1 MTENPIPVETEEAQ
15 TNAETTV
22 PAAET
27 VQEAPAAEE
36 KDTSASAD
44 AAEPAE
50 HTEAETDAAPE
61 NDTETETTEAEGS
74 DTGETT
80 AAEPPVIREFLGAEH
95 RCVVDEDNLFISF
108 CVCNLFSV
116 GDDIEFIPQGGY
128 KVPDGCCLLDAKPPT
143 MRMHAGTA
151 GFITPKWDEDT
162 EAWIEAA
169 TAEQIAAWET
179 EHPDPVPLE
188 DRRAAKTNAMSAACN
203 TVITA
208 GMDVE
213 TTQGTE
219 HFSLQETDQINL
231 TAAVTA
237 VQQGAAGYPYHAD
250 GELCRMFTAA
260 EISAVGEASIAHKL
274 YHTTYC
280 NHLFAWIRRATAS
293 ELAGIT
299 YGAELPD
306 DLAASMQ
313 ALLTQAGSTTGEAEA

>member
-1 MTENPIPVETEEAQ
+1 MSETPIPVETEEAQ
-15 TNAETTV
+15 TNAETAV
-22 PAAET
+22 PAAEA
-27 VQEAPAAEE
+27 VQEAPAAEVQ
-36 KDTSASAD
+36 DTAAPEDTAEPAEDTEDGAD
-44 AAEPAE
+44 AAEPVAV
-50 HTEAETDAAPE
+50 
-61 NDTETETTEAEGS
+61 
-74 DTGETT
+74 
-80 AAEPPVIREFLGAEH
+80 EPPVIREFLGAEH

-108 CVCNLFSV
+108 CVCNLFSA

-128 KVPDGCCLLDAKPPT
+128 KVPDGCHLLDANPPT
-143 MRMHAGTA
+143 MRRHAGTS
-151 GFITPKWDEDT
+151 GFITPKWDDDT

-169 TAEQIAAWET
+169 TAEEIAAWEA

-188 DRRAAKTNAMSAACN
+188 DKRAAKTAEMSAACN
-203 TVITA
+203 AAITA
-208 GMDVE
+208 GMDVT
-213 TTQGTE
+213 TTQGAE

-260 EISAVGEASIAHKL
+260 EIGAVGEASIAHKL

-280 NHLFAWIRRATAS
+280 NHLFAWIRRASAA

-299 YGAELPD
+299 YGAELPE

-313 ALLTQAGSTTGEAEA
+313 ALLTQAGSTTGEV

>member
-1 MTENPIPVETEEAQ
+1 MTENPILVETEEAQ
-15 TNAETTV
+15 ANAEVTV

-27 VQEAPAAEE
+27 EQ
-36 KDTSASAD
+36 DTSAAEVQDTAAPED

-50 HTEAETDAAPE
+50 DTEDGTDAVEPDAV
-61 NDTETETTEAEGS
+61 
-74 DTGETT
+74 
-80 AAEPPVIREFLGAEH
+80 EPPVIREFLGAEH

-116 GDDIEFIPQGGY
+116 GDDIEVIPQGGY
-128 KVPDGCCLLDAKPPT
+128 KVPDGCHLLDAKHPT
-143 MRMHAGTA
+143 MRRHAGAA
-151 GFITPKWDEDT
+151 GFIKPKWDAESNG
-162 EAWIEAA
+162 WIEGA
-169 TAEQIAAWET
+169 TAEQVTAWEA

-188 DRRAAKTNAMSAACN
+188 DKRAAKTAAMSAACN
-203 TVITA
+203 AAITA

-250 GELCRMFTAA
+250 GELCRMFSAA
-260 EISAVGEASIAHKL
+260 EIGAVGQASIAHKL

-293 ELAGIT
+293 ELVGIT
-299 YGAELPD
+299 YGAELPE

-313 ALLTQAGSTTGEAEA
+313 ALLTQAGSTTGEV

>member
-1 MTENPIPVETEEAQ
+1 MAENPISVETEEAQ

-27 VQEAPAAEE
+27 VQEAPAAEVQ
-36 KDTSASAD
+36 DTAAPAD
-44 AAEPAE
+44 AAEP
-50 HTEAETDAAPE
+50 TEATEDGTDAAE
-61 NDTETETTEAEGS
+61 SGT
-74 DTGETT
+74 
-80 AAEPPVIREFLGAEH
+80 AEPPVVRAFIGAEH

-116 GDDIEFIPQGGY
+116 GDDIEVIPQGGY
-128 KVPDGCCLLDAKPPT
+128 KVPDGCHLLDANPPT
-143 MRMHAGTA
+143 MRRHAGTS
-151 GFITPKWDEDT
+151 GFITPKWDDDT

-169 TAEQIAAWET
+169 TAEQIAAWEA

-188 DRRAAKTNAMSAACN
+188 DKRAAKTAAMSAACN
-203 TVITA
+203 AAITA
-208 GMDVE
+208 GMDVT

-250 GELCRMFTAA
+250 GELCRMFSAA
-260 EISAVGEASIAHKL
+260 EIGAVGEASIAHKL

-280 NHLFAWIRRATAS
+280 NHLFAWIRRASAA
-293 ELAGIT
+293 ELSGIT
-299 YGAELPD
+299 YGAELPE

-313 ALLTQAGSTTGEAEA
+313 ALLTQAGSTTGEV

>member
-27 VQEAPAAEE
+27 VQEAPAAEVQDIAAPE
-36 KDTSASAD
+36 DAAKPAEGTEDGAD
-44 AAEPAE
+44 AAEPV
-50 HTEAETDAAPE
+50 
-61 NDTETETTEAEGS
+61 
-74 DTGETT
+74 
-80 AAEPPVIREFLGAEH
+80 AAEPPVVRAFIGAEH
-95 RCVVDEDNLFISF
+95 RCVVDEDNLFITF

-116 GDDIEFIPQGGY
+116 GDDIEVIPQGGY
-128 KVPDGCCLLDAKPPT
+128 KVPDGCHLLDAKHPT
-143 MRMHAGTA
+143 MRRHAGTS
-151 GFITPKWDEDT
+151 GFIMPKWDSGT
-162 EAWIEAA
+162 SAWVEGA
-169 TAEQIAAWET
+169 TAEQVAAWEA

-188 DRRAAKTNAMSAACN
+188 DKRAAKTAAMSAACN
-203 TVITA
+203 TAITA

-260 EISAVGEASIAHKL
+260 EIGAVGQASIAHKL

-280 NHLFAWIRRATAS
+280 NHLFAWIRRATAA
-293 ELAGIT
+293 ELSGIT
-299 YGAELPD
+299 YGAELPE

-313 ALLTQAGSTTGEAEA
+313 ALLAQAGGAGETEAET

>member
-1 MTENPIPVETEEAQ
+1 MSETPIPVETEEAQ
-15 TNAETTV
+15 TNAETAV
-22 PAAET
+22 PAAEA
-27 VQEAPAAEE
+27 VQEAPAAEVQ
-36 KDTSASAD
+36 DTTAHD
-44 AAEPAE
+44 
-50 HTEAETDAAPE
+50 
-61 NDTETETTEAEGS
+61 
-74 DTGETT
+74 
-80 AAEPPVIREFLGAEH
+80 AAEPPVVRAFIGAEH

-116 GDDIEFIPQGGY
+116 GDDIEVIPQGGY

-143 MRMHAGTA
+143 MRSHAGTA

-169 TAEQIAAWET
+169 TTEEIAAWEA

-188 DRRAAKTNAMSAACN
+188 DKRAAKTAAMSAACN
-203 TVITA
+203 AAITA

-250 GELCRMFTAA
+250 GELCRMFSAA

-293 ELAGIT
+293 ELTGIT
-299 YGAELPD
+299 YGAELPE

-313 ALLTQAGSTTGEAEA
+313 ALLTQAGSTTGEV